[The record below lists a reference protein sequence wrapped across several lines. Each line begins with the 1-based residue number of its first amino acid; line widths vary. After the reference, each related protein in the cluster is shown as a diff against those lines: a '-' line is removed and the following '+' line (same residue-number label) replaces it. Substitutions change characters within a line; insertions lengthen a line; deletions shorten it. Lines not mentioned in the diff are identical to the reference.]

1 MCSLSLHC
9 EIIKGIVAA
18 AVALAVA
25 TVATAAATA
34 AVGLVMQG
42 RQIGRVV
49 CTPFLRPL
57 PKGSAEFLLV
67 ARTHTFHL
75 NSHNPTYSLSLSRS
89 LSLLDLIRLPP
100 AFFSHISSLSLSFF
114 ARKHR
119 TPPSEKNKWINLPLK
134 THLPSGVGKEKK
146 KTFSPSPSL
155 FLPCLHPSLYIIMSC
170 VFCILAPAPFLFP
183 HPLMLT
189 TNGGNGKKKVH
200 HCGALR
206 STAAA
211 AAAAIFAA
219 AAAAAAAAIFAAAA
233 AAGCRCIISR
243 ELW

>member
-42 RQIGRVV
+42 RQIGRIV

-89 LSLLDLIRLPP
+89 LSLLDLFRLPCLVLPYFLSLSLILCAQTSDSSLREKQMDKSPLKNTP
-100 AFFSHISSLSLSFF
+100 ALRRGKRKEEDFFSLSLSL
-114 ARKHR
+114 
-119 TPPSEKNKWINLPLK
+119 PPLPSSITLYYYVLCILHFGSCSLSLSSPTHAYNKWRK
-134 THLPSGVGKEKK
+134 RKEV
-146 KTFSPSPSL
+146 SSSL
-155 FLPCLHPSLYIIMSC
+155 WRVALY
-170 VFCILAPAPFLFP
+170 
-183 HPLMLT
+183 
-189 TNGGNGKKKVH
+189 
-200 HCGALR
+200 
-206 STAAA
+206 
-211 AAAAIFAA
+211 
-219 AAAAAAAAIFAAAA
+219 
-233 AAGCRCIISR
+233 
-243 ELW
+243 